1 MKGILMRK
9 VKVEFEVSVP
19 DGVTPA
25 QVEKWV
31 RFEVGAQGHI
41 MAENPLV
48 DTDLDA
54 SKVVVRQ

>member
-1 MKGILMRK
+1 MRK

-25 QVEKWV
+25 QVEEWV
-31 RFEVGAQGHI
+31 RFEVGAQGHRHI
-41 MAENPLV
+41 KAENPLA
-48 DTDLDA
+48 DTDLEA

>member
-1 MKGILMRK
+1 MRK
-9 VKVEFEVSVP
+9 VKVEFEV
-19 DGVTPA
+19 
-25 QVEKWV
+25 
-31 RFEVGAQGHI
+31 